1 MSVDSSSLSTSEHAL
16 VRPLCASLA
25 ALGLALCL
33 GACGGPQQQAQ
44 SAETQAEVVDLP
56 PAAKAGT
63 VTVEQNGLVLT
74 AKLLSAQPADGQDF
88 TFDYQFTIRNDG
100 DDLQEWSFD
109 IPFTKPVTFLSGENA
124 DYVANGNVL
133 TVRGRAYNSLLPNGS
148 EFKGMTFKVRAD
160 GNAVIAPHA

>member
-1 MSVDSSSLSTSEHAL
+1 MSTASSSLSTRAVAL
-16 VRPLCASLA
+16 ARPLCASLA

-33 GACGGPQQQAQ
+33 GACGGPQQQA
-44 SAETQAEVVDLP
+44 SEEPKTEVVDLP

>member
-1 MSVDSSSLSTSEHAL
+1 MSVDSSSRSTCAHA
-16 VRPLCASLA
+16 VARPLCASVA

-33 GACGGPQQQAQ
+33 GACGAPQQQTQ

>member
-1 MSVDSSSLSTSEHAL
+1 MSVDSSSRSTCAHA
-16 VRPLCASLA
+16 VARSLCASVA

-33 GACGGPQQQAQ
+33 GACGGPQQQASTESQ
-44 SAETQAEVVDLP
+44 TEVVDLP

-124 DYVANGNVL
+124 DYAANGNVL

>member
-1 MSVDSSSLSTSEHAL
+1 MSTASSSLSTRAVAL
-16 VRPLCASLA
+16 ARPLCASLA

-33 GACGGPQQQAQ
+33 GACDAPQQQTQ
-44 SAETQAEVVDLP
+44 SAEPQTEVVDLP

-63 VTVEQNGLVLT
+63 V
-74 AKLLSAQPADGQDF
+74 SAQPADGQDF

-124 DYVANGNVL
+124 DYAANGNVL

>member
-1 MSVDSSSLSTSEHAL
+1 MSTASSSLSTRAVAL
-16 VRPLCASLA
+16 ARPRRAALA

-33 GACGGPQQQAQ
+33 GACGGPQQQA
-44 SAETQAEVVDLP
+44 STEPQAEVVDLP

-63 VTVEQNGLVLT
+63 VAGEQNGLVLT

>member
-1 MSVDSSSLSTSEHAL
+1 MSTASSSLSTRAVAL
-16 VRPLCASLA
+16 ARPLCASLA
-25 ALGLALCL
+25 A
-33 GACGGPQQQAQ
+33 
-44 SAETQAEVVDLP
+44 
-56 PAAKAGT
+56 
-63 VTVEQNGLVLT
+63 TVEQNGLVLT

-124 DYVANGNVL
+124 DYAANGNVL

>member
-33 GACGGPQQQAQ
+33 GACGGPQQQA

-74 AKLLSAQPADGQDF
+74 AKLLSAQPTDGQDF

-109 IPFTKPVTFLSGENA
+109 IPFTKPVMFLSGENA

>member
-1 MSVDSSSLSTSEHAL
+1 MSTDSSSRSTCAHA
-16 VRPLCASLA
+16 VARPLCASVA

-33 GACGGPQQQAQ
+33 GACGGPQQQASTEPQ
-44 SAETQAEVVDLP
+44 TEVVDLP

-88 TFDYQFTIRNDG
+88 IFDYQFTIRNDG

-160 GNAVIAPHA
+160 VNAVIAPHA

>member
-1 MSVDSSSLSTSEHAL
+1 MSVDSSSLSTSAHAV
-16 VRPLCASLA
+16 VRPLCASVA

-33 GACGGPQQQAQ
+33 GACGAPQQQTQ

-74 AKLLSAQPADGQDF
+74 AKLLSAQPADGEDF
-88 TFDYQFTIRNDG
+88 TFDYQITIRNDG
-100 DDLQEWSFD
+100 DDLEEWSLD
-109 IPFTKPVTFLSGENA
+109 IPFSKPITFVSGENA
-124 DYVANGNVL
+124 NYSANGNVL
-133 TVRGRAYNSLLPNGS
+133 TVSGRPHNSLLPNGS